1 MMQVIDAGALPAY
14 LRSRRSEPSVVLQP
28 ASTVRLDETARW
40 LSANAAMAEQLR
52 RSPHRRPLAHVEGQ
66 QISVVA
72 FATSESGQAMEVH
85 LHVGDGGLLVLC
97 PEEATPVIKQAVAPI
112 DGEPEDALV
121 AVLLA
126 LAQLSE
132 ETVQGLADVALT
144 LDEETTGLTSGAERR
159 EISRARGRLFS
170 LQQLWMGHQQMLASD
185 DVLAGALTE
194 AAQRRLR
201 RARGMF
207 DSSRATAAQLYAL
220 LGDTLSRQSAVI
232 SERLTL
238 VTVIFLPLTV
248 ITGFFGMNFGWLTTQ
263 IGSAAA
269 FVVLGIVVPLVL
281 VAATLFGARWLARD

>member
-1 MMQVIDAGALPAY
+1 
-14 LRSRRSEPSVVLQP
+14 
-28 ASTVRLDETARW
+28 
-40 LSANAAMAEQLR
+40 
-52 RSPHRRPLAHVEGQ
+52 
-66 QISVVA
+66 
-72 FATSESGQAMEVH
+72 
-85 LHVGDGGLLVLC
+85 
-97 PEEATPVIKQAVAPI
+97 
-112 DGEPEDALV
+112 
-121 AVLLA
+121 
-126 LAQLSE
+126 
-132 ETVQGLADVALT
+132 
-144 LDEETTGLTSGAERR
+144 
-159 EISRARGRLFS
+159 
-170 LQQLWMGHQQMLASD
+170 MGHQQMLASD

-281 VAATLFGARWLARD
+281 VAASLFGARWLARD